1 MSAIASTPTTVEE
14 LLAMPDDGMDREL
27 IAGQLKERPMTMRNH
42 RHAGVEINIGFLLKR
57 WLVERPAPRGKIV
70 GGEAGFCLR
79 RNPDT
84 FVGIDVAYISAELLA
99 ATPPRA
105 AFPEGAPTLAVEILS
120 PSDRK
125 EDVDEKINVY
135 LDAGVL
141 VVWIVD
147 PTLRTVTVIRPDAE
161 PELFNVT
168 QELSGEPHLPSF
180 RVAVARIFED

>member
-27 IAGQLKERPMTMRNH
+27 IAGQLRERPMTMRDH
-42 RHAGVEINIGFLLKR
+42 RHAGVEVNVAFVLKR
-57 WLVERPAPRGKIV
+57 WLVERPSPRGKIV
-70 GGEAGFCLR
+70 SGEAGFCLC

-99 ATPPRA
+99 ATPRA

-120 PSDRK
+120 PSDLK
-125 EDVDEKINVY
+125 EAIDEKIEAY
-135 LDAGVL
+135 LNAGVL
-141 VVWIVD
+141 MVWIVD

-168 QELSGEPHLPSF
+168 QELSGEPHLPGF
-180 RVAVARIFED
+180 RVVVARIFED